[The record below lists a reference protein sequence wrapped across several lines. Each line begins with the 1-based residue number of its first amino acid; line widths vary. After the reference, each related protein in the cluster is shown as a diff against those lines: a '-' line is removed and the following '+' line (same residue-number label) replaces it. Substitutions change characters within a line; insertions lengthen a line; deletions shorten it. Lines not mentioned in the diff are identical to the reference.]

1 MNIAILLATYNGS
14 KFIEAQIESII
25 ANDNYNLISKIV
37 VTDDGS
43 TDNTVELVKKY
54 KNVLFIENTSTEH
67 GPSANF
73 FNGLKYCKGMDY
85 VFFCD
90 QDDIWFNKK
99 ISIFVENIPKLNKDF
114 PGVIY
119 SDLKLIDSAGRYMG
133 KTFFENESIP
143 YNWSCKINHLYLQ
156 NCAPGCSML
165 INSNAVN
172 RIVDTYSNQIVMHDW
187 WVLLFASLYKNVVV
201 IPECTA
207 GYRQH
212 DSNAV
217 GATKKLSLLSIPSI
231 FTRSRNNLKKVVLQ
245 LNLFERSLSIDE
257 INVLTQKEIK
267 IMKYIVSLNKTATF
281 MSRMKLIFCFARYKS
296 SIVRDVVTRLFFINI

>member
-25 ANDNYNLISKIV
+25 TNDSYNLISKIV

-43 TDNTVELVKKY
+43 ADNTVELVKKY
-54 KNVLFIENTSTEH
+54 KNVLFIENTSIEH

-73 FNGLKYCKGMDY
+73 FNGLKYCKDMDY

-90 QDDIWFNKK
+90 QDDIWFNNK
-99 ISIFVENIPKLNKDF
+99 ISVFIENIPKLNKNC

-119 SDLKLIDSAGRYMG
+119 SNLELIGSEGEYIG

-143 YNWSCKINHLYLQ
+143 YDWACKISNLYLQ

-165 INSNAVN
+165 INNKVVN
-172 RIVDTYSNQIVMHDW
+172 RMIDTYSNEIVMHDW
-187 WVLLFASLYKNVVV
+187 WALLFASLYKNVVV

-212 DSNAV
+212 DNNAI

-231 FTRSRNNLKKVVLQ
+231 FTRSRNNLKSTVLQ
-245 LNLFERSLSIDE
+245 LSLFEKSLSVDE
-257 INVLTQKEIK
+257 LKMLSPKEIK
-267 IMKYIVSLNKTATF
+267 VMRYIVSLNETTSF
-281 MSRMKLIFCFARYKS
+281 ICRMKLVFCFSRYKS
-296 SIVRDVVTRLFFINI
+296 SLIRDIVTRLYFINI

>member
-1 MNIAILLATYNGS
+1 MNIAVLIATYNGS
-14 KFIEAQIESII
+14 KFVEAQIESII
-25 ANDNYNLISKIV
+25 ANDNYNLISKII

-54 KNVLFIENTSTEH
+54 KNVFFIENTSTEH

-73 FNGLKYCKGMDY
+73 FNGLKYCKDMDY

-90 QDDIWFNKK
+90 QDDIWFNNK
-99 ISIFVENIPKLNKDF
+99 ISIFIESISKLNKDY

-119 SDLKLIDSAGRYMG
+119 SNLKLIDSEGADIG

-143 YNWSCKINHLYLQ
+143 YNWACKISNLYLQ

-165 INSNAVN
+165 INSKMVN
-172 RIVDTYSNQIVMHDW
+172 RIVYTYSNKIVMHDW
-187 WVLLFASLYKNVVV
+187 WALLFASLYKNVVV

-212 DSNAV
+212 DNNAV

-231 FTRSRNNLKKVVLQ
+231 FKRSRNNFKKVVIQ
-245 LNLFERSLSIDE
+245 LDLFEKSLSANE
-257 INVLTQKEIK
+257 FKMLAPKE
-267 IMKYIVSLNKTATF
+267 MEVMRYIVSLNKTSSLIF
-281 MSRMKLIFCFARYKS
+281 RMKLIFAFTRYKS
-296 SIVRDVVTRLFFINI
+296 SFIRDIITRLYFINV